1 MFCSICLTAP
11 FGFLFF
17 LFFFLIFF
25 LKYVYLICMQSHI
38 PQRTSPL
45 ASSVWHL
52 RGLNQEKIFLIW
64 MHPPPPPLSPKTKKS
79 RKFSFLYVHT
89 RFFFFFYYIYLIFF
103 CKARFSFR
111 HRYSPWG
118 TCTYMIDTS
127 GYGVLYIYINC
138 NLLINIFCMS
148 EIGIF

>member
-52 RGLNQEKIFLIW
+52 RGLEQKFFFDLDAPASPSPL
-64 MHPPPPPLSPKTKKS
+64 HPRQKNLENSPSCT
-79 RKFSFLYVHT
+79 YIPV
-89 RFFFFFYYIYLIFF
+89 FFFFFYYIYLIFF

-127 GYGVLYIYINC
+127 GYGVLYIFINC